1 MATISSLGLGS
12 GTLTSDLLDKL
23 KAGETSATVTP
34 ITNSITKTQKQ
45 KTDLSSLIVTASS
58 AKTAAMDLGDEST
71 YLKRTGTS
79 NSTDIGLTVAS
90 GVAAQSMTM
99 TVQQLAQNHVMKTS
113 GFATAS
119 SIVTGSNQTMTIALG
134 SSTYNIDVTAGTTL
148 EQLAQK
154 INDATSGAISAGV
167 LNTGTGANP
176 YVMTLKTKDTG
187 SANVMKITSNF
198 DLGMTVKQAFTN
210 NAAAGSISLAAGDL
224 KINGVSIAALDA
236 TPSVN
241 TVQNNALAIVAK
253 INLSTS
259 ATGVNAYT
267 NGTGKIFLQSKS
279 GGAIDVVTSNGAGTD
294 TGTGAVDGTLNIAAT
309 ALQQAQ
315 DAKFTYNG
323 INMTRSKNEVTD
335 IITGATF
342 KLNKVTTSNV
352 DLSITQNTTDIP
364 KFADTFVSAFN
375 SLKSKVSDLTKYD
388 SATKAAGSL
397 QGISDITS
405 IYSKLAS
412 LITKQNDDSESLVD
426 YGFTL
431 DKSGSLSLDKTVF
444 NAKLSSDPAALEK
457 MFRGTTDIK
466 KATYYAPSTSTV
478 GATTVAM
485 GDITIN
491 GVAIS
496 TVTTLAGTAES
507 NAQKF
512 ATAINAAYESTGVKA
527 YTDGSGKLRLEN
539 PSGGAI
545 KLRTPA
551 TAATAS
557 GLTFALQESIVGY
570 GSSTK
575 VKGSFAEMNSIL
587 GSLISGDK
595 ATLNLL
601 DKSFQSK
608 IDSQTKEKEKATKLI
623 DQRYEIMAKQFA
635 LYDSMISKFQQNF
648 QSLQMQINAAAN
660 G

>member
-34 ITNSITKTQKQ
+34 ITNSITKIQKQ

-71 YLKRTGTS
+71 YLKRTATS
-79 NSTDIGLTVAS
+79 NSTDVGLTVS
-90 GVAAQSMTM
+90 GGVAPQSMTM

-119 SIVTGSNQTMTIALG
+119 SVVTATDQTMSIKLG
-134 SSTYNIDVTAGTTL
+134 STTYNVNVTAGTTL

-154 INDATSGAISAGV
+154 INEETSGAITAGV
-167 LNTGTGANP
+167 LNTGVGTNP

-187 SANVMKITSNF
+187 SANVMSITSNF

-224 KINGVSIAALDA
+224 KINGVDIAALAA
-236 TPSVN
+236 TPGGN
-241 TVQNNALAIVAK
+241 TAQDNALAIVAK

-267 NGTGKIFLQSKS
+267 NGTGKIFLQSKN
-279 GGAIDVVTSNGAGTD
+279 GAAIDVKTTNGAGAD
-294 TGTGAVDGTLNIAAT
+294 IGTGADGTLNIAAT

-323 INMTRSKNEVTD
+323 INMIRSKNDVTD

-342 KLNKVTTSNV
+342 KLNKVTTSSV
-352 DLSITQNTTDIP
+352 ALSITQNTTDIP
-364 KFADTFVSAFN
+364 TLANTFVSAFN

-388 SATKAAGSL
+388 SATKTSGSL

-405 IYSKLAS
+405 IYTKLSS
-412 LITKQNDDSESLVD
+412 LIAKRNSDGESLVD
-426 YGFTL
+426 YGFSL
-431 DKSGSLSLDKTVF
+431 DKSGTLSLDKTVLED
-444 NAKLSSDPAALEK
+444 KLSSDPEALEK

-478 GATTVAM
+478 GATTVAA

-491 GVAIS
+491 GIAIA

-512 ATAINAAYESTGVKA
+512 ATAINAIYESTGVKA

-545 KLRTPA
+545 ELRTTA
-551 TAATAS
+551 TAAAAS
-557 GLTFALQESIVGY
+557 GLTFALQDTIVGY
-570 GSSTK
+570 GSSTS
-575 VKGSFAEMNSIL
+575 VKGSFAEMNSVL
-587 GSLISGDK
+587 GSLISGEK

-601 DKSFQSK
+601 DKSFQSR

-635 LYDSMISKFQQNF
+635 IYDSMISKFQQNF
-648 QSLQMQINAAAN
+648 SSLQMQIDAAAN

>member
-1 MATISSLGLGS
+1 MAAISSLGLGS

-23 KAGETSATVTP
+23 KAGETSATVNP
-34 ITNSITKTQKQ
+34 MTNSITKIQKQ

-58 AKTAAMDLGDEST
+58 AKTAAMDLGDEAT

-90 GVAAQSMTM
+90 GVAPQSMTM

-113 GFATAS
+113 GFATS
-119 SIVTGSNQTMTIALG
+119 TSIVTSADQTMKIALG
-134 SSTYNIDVTAGTTL
+134 SNTYSISVTAGTTL

-154 INDATSGAISAGV
+154 INDATSGAVSAGV

-187 SANVMKITSNF
+187 SANIMKITSNF
-198 DLGMTVKQAFTN
+198 DLGMTTKQGFAN
-210 NAAAGSISLAAGDL
+210 DAAAGSISLAAGDL
-224 KINGVSIAALDA
+224 KINGVSIAALAA
-236 TPSVN
+236 TNATN
-241 TVQNNALAIVAK
+241 TDQQNAEAIVAK
-253 INLSTS
+253 INAATTT
-259 ATGVNAYT
+259 TGVNAYT
-267 NGTGKIFLQSKS
+267 NGSGKIFLQSKS
-279 GGAIDVVTSNGAGTD
+279 GGAIDVVTTHGAGAKI
-294 TGTGAVDGTLNIAAT
+294 GTGADGTLNIAAA

-323 INMTRSKNEVTD
+323 IDMTRSKNEITD

-352 DLSITQNTTDIP
+352 NLSVTQNTTDIP

-388 SATKAAGSL
+388 SATKTSGSL
-397 QGISDITS
+397 QGISDVTS
-405 IYSKLAS
+405 IYSKLSA

-431 DKSGSLSLDKTVF
+431 DKNGTLNLDKTIL

-457 MFRGTTDIK
+457 MFRGTTNIT
-466 KATYYAPSTSTV
+466 KAIYYAPSTSTT
-478 GATTVAM
+478 GATTVAA

-491 GVAIS
+491 GRAIA
-496 TVTTLAGTAES
+496 TVTTTSGTAES

-512 ATAINAAYESTGVKA
+512 ATAINAIYESTGVKA
-527 YTDGSGKLRLEN
+527 YTDGGGKLRLEN

-545 KLRTPA
+545 KLRTTA

-557 GLTFALQESIVGY
+557 GLTFAAQDTTVGY

-575 VKGSFAEMNSIL
+575 VKGSFAEMNSAL

-601 DKSFQSK
+601 DKSFQSR

-623 DQRYEIMAKQFA
+623 NQRYEIMAKQFA

>member
-1 MATISSLGLGS
+1 MAAISSLGLGS

-23 KAGETSATVTP
+23 KAGETSATVNP
-34 ITNSITKTQKQ
+34 MTNSITKIQKQ

-58 AKTAAMDLGDEST
+58 AKTAAMDLGDEAT

-79 NSTDIGLTVAS
+79 NSTDIGLTVAN
-90 GVAAQSMTM
+90 GVAPQSMTM

-113 GFATAS
+113 GFATS
-119 SIVTGSNQTMTIALG
+119 TSIVTSTDQTMKIALG
-134 SSTYNIDVTAGTTL
+134 SNTYSISVTAGTTL

-154 INDATSGAISAGV
+154 INDATSGAVSAGV

-187 SANVMKITSNF
+187 SANIMKITSEF
-198 DLGMTVKQAFTN
+198 DLEMTTKQGFENDAKT
-210 NAAAGSISLAAGDL
+210 GSISLDAGDL

-236 TPSVN
+236 TDVTN
-241 TVQNNALAIVAK
+241 TDQDNAEAIVAK
-253 INLSTS
+253 INEATTT
-259 ATGVNAYT
+259 TGVNAYT
-267 NGTGKIFLQSKS
+267 DGDGKIFLQSKS
-279 GGAIDVVTSNGAGTD
+279 GGAIDVVTDNGAGD
-294 TGTGAVDGTLNIAAT
+294 KIGTGADGTLNIAAA
-309 ALQQAQ
+309 ALQQAK

-323 INMTRSKNEVTD
+323 IDMTRSKNEITD

-342 KLNKVTTSNV
+342 KLNKVTTSDVN
-352 DLSITQNTTDIP
+352 LSVTQNTTDIP

-375 SLKSKVSDLTKYD
+375 SLKSKISDLTKYD
-388 SATKAAGSL
+388 SATKTSGSL
-397 QGISDITS
+397 QGISDVTS
-405 IYSKLAS
+405 IYSKLSA
-412 LITKQNDDSESLVD
+412 LITKQNDDSKSLVD

-431 DKSGSLSLDKTVF
+431 NKNGTLNLDKTIL

-457 MFRGTTDIK
+457 MFRGTTNIT
-466 KATYYAPSTSTV
+466 KAIYYAPSTSTDEE
-478 GATTVAM
+478 TTVAA

-491 GVAIS
+491 GRAIA
-496 TVTTLAGTAES
+496 TVTTADGTAES

-512 ATAINAAYESTGVKA
+512 ATAINDIYESTGVKA

-545 KLRTPA
+545 KLRTTE

-557 GLTFALQESIVGY
+557 GLTFAAQDTTVGY

-575 VKGSFAEMNSIL
+575 VKGSFAEMNSVL